1 MSILRFD
8 AIFMFMF
15 VWCFDE
21 VFFPMKR
28 DLKLFKFMI
37 CEKPYYF
44 PRDSCISIFRAQTIA
59 FLVQELR
66 FLKIACRFVRV
77 CECV

>member
-37 CEKPYYF
+37 CEKPYFF
-44 PRDSCISIFRAQTIA
+44 PVTLEFP
-59 FLVQELR
+59 F
-66 FLKIACRFVRV
+66 FVRRLSHFLFKNLDF
-77 CECV
+77 